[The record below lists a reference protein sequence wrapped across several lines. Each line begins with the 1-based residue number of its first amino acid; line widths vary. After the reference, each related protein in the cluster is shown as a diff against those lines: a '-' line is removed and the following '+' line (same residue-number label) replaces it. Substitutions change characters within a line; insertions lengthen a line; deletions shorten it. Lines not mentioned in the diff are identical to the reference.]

1 MQNDIERFN
10 QLIGELTS
18 HSDSIADSGVLDPKV
33 RDAILRV
40 LHCIVLD
47 PNRVCHGHTLGIH
60 RPTMR
65 TLSRTVARGT
75 KLHQRDE
82 RFCSM
87 HG

>member
-65 TLSRTVARGT
+65 TFVSHGCKGHKTASAR
-75 KLHQRDE
+75 RA
-82 RFCSM
+82 FCSM

>member
-33 RDAILRV
+33 RDAILQV
-40 LHCIVLD
+40 CIVLN
-47 PNRVCHGHTLGIH
+47 PNKVCHGHTLRICSPTVCRFVSQRCQGIQGCISATSIL
-60 RPTMR
+60 R
-65 TLSRTVARGT
+65 
-75 KLHQRDE
+75 
-82 RFCSM
+82 